1 MKKFLMLFAATAA
14 IFAACD
20 KDEQTPEPTAA
31 IQYSLSDDTT
41 SVDGRASSFELDA
54 YVKFKNLENKTISVK
69 WMRYDEVKPAAWEI
83 ATCDNVTCYSPV
95 INSQTITINA
105 MDSFDFK
112 IVFRPQT
119 EAATAS
125 AKVRFFDPTDSAR
138 TVKVVHFAAT
148 AN

>member
-1 MKKFLMLFAATAA
+1 MLFAAAA

-20 KDEQTPEPTAA
+20 KDEQNPEPTAA
-31 IQYSLSDDTT
+31 IQYSLSDDSS

-69 WMRYDEVKPAAWEI
+69 WMRYDEVKPTAWEI

-112 IVFRPQT
+112 IVFRPQA

-138 TVKVVHFAAT
+138 TVKVVHFAAE